1 MIDNILKEAD
11 DKMKKS
17 VVASGHEMATVRTGR
32 ASGAIIEHLTVDYY
46 GAKTPLNQMAS
57 ITVPEPQLLVVQPWD
72 KTALEAVEKA
82 IMQSDLG
89 LSPSNDGNLIRVPFP
104 PLTEE
109 RRKELVRHVK
119 KLAEHGRVSV
129 RNIRRDANDRV
140 KHLEKEHEIA
150 EDAGK
155 RAHDECQDLTD
166 KYIVKID
173 ALVVA
178 KEQEIMEV

>member
-1 MIDNILKEAD
+1 MIDDILKEAD
-11 DKMKKS
+11 EKMKKS
-17 VVASGHEMATVRTGR
+17 VVTTGHELATVRTGR

-46 GAKTPLNQMAS
+46 GTKTPLNQMAS

-89 LSPSNDGNLIRVPFP
+89 LSPSNDGNLIRLPFP
-104 PLTEE
+104 PLSEE

-129 RNIRRDANDRV
+129 RNIRRDANERV
-140 KHLEKEHEIA
+140 KRLKKEHEIA
-150 EDAGK
+150 EDDSK

-166 KYIVKID
+166 KHIAEID
-173 ALVVA
+173 ALIEA
-178 KEQEIMEV
+178 KELEIMEV